1 MSWAL
6 GVLMHIHAVGQQPRF
21 LFALIWTRLQ
31 LINLY
36 QLKLSPS
43 LSFVAPSLFDE
54 IRDSKSYAA
63 HKSILTDSYFMG
75 YF

>member
-36 QLKLSPS
+36 
-43 LSFVAPSLFDE
+43 
-54 IRDSKSYAA
+54 
-63 HKSILTDSYFMG
+63 
-75 YF
+75 